1 MLDGRGSLNLRQL
14 GPVRVVRPVN
24 LLFGWP
30 VLGFQDGIVP
40 PTGLTCF
47 ESQNHQRIIQFK

>member
-24 LLFGWP
+24 LLFGP

-40 PTGLTCF
+40 PLFPYWTDLL
-47 ESQNHQRIIQFK
+47 